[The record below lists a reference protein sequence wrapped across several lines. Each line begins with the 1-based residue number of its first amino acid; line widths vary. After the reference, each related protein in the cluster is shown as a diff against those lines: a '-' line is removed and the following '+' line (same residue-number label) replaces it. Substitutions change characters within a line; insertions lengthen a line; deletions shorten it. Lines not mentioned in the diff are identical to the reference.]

1 MDRLNL
7 STIYHEN
14 NKIFDYPDLI
24 EAQVRSYD
32 LFLEENI
39 KSLFDEINP
48 IVDNTGKLWV
58 LEFLDYRFGDIT
70 RSSKEAIRKG
80 LSYVRPLY
88 FNVELTNKV
97 TGEVKQ
103 QELFI
108 AELPIMTESGSFIIN
123 GHERVVIHQIVRAE
137 GVLFTENG
145 KAFNKQRLYSAKLIT
160 AIGPWVTFEVNKHNV
175 MSLKFAPRKNKILVT
190 TLLRALGYSTNS
202 DILNLFSDVDN
213 NQDRKFIESTLVKDP
228 THNHTEA
235 VLEIYRKIRPD
246 ISVNYD
252 NALAYINSL
261 FFNPRKL
268 YLGKTGRY
276 KLNKKLGFDRP
287 LDKDNY
293 VLFKEDIV
301 AIVKRLIEVSNGVI
315 PADDVDSL
323 SNRRVKSVGE
333 LLSDY
338 IRVGVRRVEKI
349 VKDRMSI
356 MSTDEL
362 LTPSMLISAKPFVS
376 VINEF
381 FGSSA
386 VSVSMDQANVLS
398 EISNK
403 RRVTAG
409 GPGGLTKESAT
420 FSVRDMHYSQYSRL
434 CPVET
439 PEGQHIGIVN
449 HLSIYARINEYG
461 FIETPYEKVLNTV
474 SFDSNKLLNRI
485 LRADL
490 KVGNKAYKS
499 GDVIN
504 SDLSKVIIK
513 DKLKDIL
520 VLPYLS
526 GDIEYFDADEE
537 FNFIIASL
545 NTKID
550 SHGNI
555 LDNILEIRSK
565 GDYSLGTSTSI
576 NYIEVS
582 TTQIGGVS
590 LNLIPFA
597 AGNKADRTLMGSN
610 MQKQAVPLLT
620 PEAPI
625 IGTGVEGIVAQNSH
639 RSYFAKDDGVVEY
652 ADSKR
657 ISVQYKNKN
666 SDKETYFADKF
677 IPTNKSTSFSQK
689 VILNKGTSFKKGD
702 VLVDGPS
709 ISNGELALGKNLLVG
724 YMMYEG
730 YNYEDGIV
738 ISERL
743 VKEDVLTSVHVK
755 CYTHDIKET
764 RLGPEM
770 TTRDIPNVSLT
781 SLKDLDENGIV
792 RLGAYVESGSI
803 LVGIVAPKGEVEL
816 TAEEKL
822 LRSIFGDIA
831 KDVRDNSLR
840 VPNGESGV
848 ITDIEILEREDDSNK
863 LSPGVIKQIKVWV
876 ARTHKIGLGDKL
888 SGRFGDKGVISKI
901 LPVED
906 MPYLED
912 GTPLDI
918 LLSPSSITR
927 RLNFG
932 QLHEIHYS
940 KIAKKIGKNL
950 AFPIF
955 SQIDENKLENLLKDN
970 NIKPEDIEDKVSL
983 YDGRDGSKFQNKI
996 TVGQRYILVLDHLA
1010 DSKVHARSTGSYTVV
1025 NQQPLGGKS
1034 NMGGMRFGEM
1044 EVWALEAYGAAYTLQ
1059 EMLSIKSD
1067 DIIGRSEAYKSI
1079 IHNRKIQ
1086 MVGIPE
1092 SFKVLLSELKSL
1104 CLNIEPTEVIIDNIS
1119 EEESN
1124 IPEDVMIEE
1133 GVIVT
1138 EDNGNDIVENVMVGS
1153 DPAVLE
1159 ENENSIESN

>member
-1 MDRLNL
+1 MHNGRIDL
-7 STIYHEN
+7 STSFDEN
-14 NKIFDYPDLI
+14 QKSFNYPNLI
-24 EAQVRSYD
+24 DAQLNSYED
-32 LFLEENI
+32 FLETNI
-39 KSLFDEINP
+39 KALFNEINP
-48 IVDNTGKLWV
+48 VEDNTGKLWS
-58 LEFLDYRFGDIT
+58 LEFLDHRFGDIN

-80 LSYVRPLY
+80 LSYDRPLY
-88 FNVELTNKV
+88 FTVRLTNKV
-97 TGEVKQ
+97 TGEIKE
-103 QELFI
+103 QELFVV
-108 AELPIMTESGSFIIN
+108 ELPVMTESGSFIIN
-123 GHERVVIHQIVRAE
+123 GHERVVIHQVVRAE
-137 GVLFTENG
+137 GVLFGENG
-145 KAFNKQRLYSAKLIT
+145 VGFNKRPLYSAKLVT
-160 AIGPWVTFEVNKHNV
+160 AIGPWLTFEVNKHNV
-175 MSLKFAPRKNKILVT
+175 ISLKFAPRKNKILIT

-202 DILNLFSDVDN
+202 DILNLFADIDNDVEKRYIDA
-213 NQDRKFIESTLVKDP
+213 TLVKD
-228 THNHTEA
+228 TSHNQTEA

-246 ISVNYD
+246 ISISYD
-252 NALAYINSL
+252 NALNYIESL

-276 KLNKKLGFDRP
+276 KLNKRLGVNKP
-287 LDKDNY
+287 IKEENY
-293 VLFKEDIV
+293 VLTRDDIV
-301 AIVKRLIEVSNGVI
+301 GIIRRLILVNNGEV
-315 PADDVDSL
+315 PPDDIDSL

-338 IRVGVRRVEKI
+338 VRVGVRRVEKI
-349 VKDRMSI
+349 IKDRMSI
-356 MSTDEL
+356 MSSDEV
-362 LTPSMLISAKPFVS
+362 LTPSMLVSTKPFVS

-386 VSVSMDQANVLS
+386 VSVSADQANILS

-420 FSVRDMHYSQYSRL
+420 FSVRDMHYSQYSRF

-449 HLSIYARINEYG
+449 HLSIYAKINDYG
-461 FIETPYEKVLNTV
+461 FIETPYEKVLKTV
-474 SFDSNKLLNRI
+474 SFDSKKLKGRI
-485 LRADL
+485 LKGSIKL
-490 KVGNKAYKS
+490 GGETYKS
-499 GDVIN
+499 GTHIDSKL
-504 SDLSKVIIK
+504 SDLIK
-513 DKLKDIL
+513 KEKLKDIS
-520 VLPYLS
+520 VLAYLS
-526 GDIEYFDADEE
+526 GEVIYFDADEE
-537 FNFIIASL
+537 FDLSIASL

-550 SHGNI
+550 KEGNL
-555 LDNILEIRSK
+555 LDNILEVRSK
-565 GDYSLGTSTSI
+565 GEYSLGNVNTVD
-576 NYIEVS
+576 YIEVS

-597 AGNKADRTLMGSN
+597 SGNKADRTLMGSN
-610 MQKQAVPLLT
+610 MQKQAVPLVS

-625 IGTGVEGIVAQNSH
+625 IGTGVERIIAENSH
-639 RSYFAKDDGVVEY
+639 RAYFAKDDGIVEY
-652 ADSKR
+652 ADSKM
-657 ISVQYKNKN
+657 ITVKYKNG
-666 SDKETYFADKF
+666 DKETYFADKF

-689 VILNKGTSFKKGD
+689 VLLNKGTVFSKGD
-702 VLVDGPS
+702 VIVDGPS
-709 ISNGELALGKNLLVG
+709 MDKGELALGRNLLVA

-738 ISERL
+738 ISEKL
-743 VKEDVLTSVHVK
+743 VKEDLLTSVHVK

-764 RLGPEM
+764 RLGDEV

-781 SLKDLDENGIV
+781 ALRDLDENGIV
-792 RLGAYVESGSI
+792 RVGAHVESGSI

-840 VPNGESGV
+840 VPNGESGIV
-848 ITDIEILEREDDSNK
+848 TDIEVLERNDDSNK

-901 LPVED
+901 LPVGD

-912 GTPLDI
+912 GTPVDI
-918 LLSPSSITR
+918 IISPSSITR

-940 KIAKKIGKNL
+940 KLAEKLNTKF

-955 SQIDENKLENLLKDN
+955 SQIDEEKVAKLIKDN
-970 NIKPEDIEDKVSL
+970 NIGEIEDKVDL
-983 YDGRDGSKFQNKI
+983 YDGRTGDKFDHKI
-996 TVGQRYILVLDHLA
+996 TVGKRYILVLDHLA
-1010 DSKVHARSTGSYTVV
+1010 DTKIHARSTGNYTVV
-1025 NQQPLGGKS
+1025 SQQPLGGKS
-1034 NMGGMRFGEM
+1034 NMGGMKFGEM
-1044 EVWALEAYGAAYTLQ
+1044 EVWALEAYGAASTLQ

-1079 IHNRKIQ
+1079 IHNKKIQ

-1104 CLNIEPTEVIIDNIS
+1104 CLNIEPIDVVIEKEV
-1119 EEESN
+1119 EEEDSYL
-1124 IPEDVMIEE
+1124 PEDIVMEDVVMEE
-1133 GVIVT
+1133 GENEIIEGVAVT
-1138 EDNGNDIVENVMVGS
+1138 AGPDS
-1153 DPAVLE
+1153 VLE
-1159 ENENSIESN
+1159 EEYNN

>member
-1 MDRLNL
+1 MDRINL
-7 STIYHEN
+7 STVYHSN

-24 EAQVRSYD
+24 EAQIKSYN

-58 LEFLDYRFGDIT
+58 LEFLDYRFGDIS
-70 RSSKEAIRKG
+70 RSPKEAIRKG

-97 TGEVKQ
+97 TGEVKT

-108 AELPIMTESGSFIIN
+108 AELPVMTESGSFIIN
-123 GHERVVIHQIVRAE
+123 GHERVVIHQIVRSE

-145 KAFNKQRLYSAKLIT
+145 KSFNSKQNLYSAKLIT

-213 NQDRKFIESTLVKDP
+213 NQDRRFIDSTLVKDP

-261 FFNPRKL
+261 FFNSRKL

-287 LDKDNY
+287 LNKDNY

-301 AIVKRLIEVSNGVI
+301 AIIKRLIEVNNGTV

-356 MSTDEL
+356 MSADEL
-362 LTPSMLISAKPFVS
+362 LTPSMLVSAKPFVS

-381 FGSSA
+381 FGSSS

-461 FIETPYEKVLNTV
+461 FIETPYEKVLNTI
-474 SFDSNKLLNRI
+474 SFDSKNLENKI
-485 LRADL
+485 LRSDL
-490 KVGNKAYKS
+490 KVGTKTYKS

-504 SDLSKVIIK
+504 SSIASEIK
-513 DKLKDIL
+513 KNKIEDIL
-520 VLPYLS
+520 VFPYLS
-526 GDIEYFDADEE
+526 GEVEYFDADEE
-537 FNFIIASL
+537 YNFIIASL
-545 NTKID
+545 NTNID
-550 SHGNI
+550 NNGNI

-565 GDYSLGTSTSI
+565 GEYSLGTALGI

-610 MQKQAVPLLT
+610 MQKQAVPLVS

-625 IGTGVEGIVAQNSH
+625 IGTGVEGVIARNSH
-639 RSYFAKDDGVVEY
+639 RAYFAKEDGIVEY

-657 ISVQYKNKN
+657 ISVEYKNKE
-666 SDKETYFADKF
+666 KETYFADKF

-689 VILNKGTSFKKGD
+689 VILNKGVNFKKGD

-738 ISERL
+738 ISDRL

-770 TTRDIPNVSLT
+770 TTRDIPNVSLN
-781 SLKDLDENGIV
+781 SLKDLDDNGIV
-792 RLGAYVESGSI
+792 RVGAYVESGNI

-848 ITDIEILEREDDSNK
+848 VTDVEILEREDDSNK

-918 LLSPSSITR
+918 LLSPASITR

-940 KIAKKIGKNL
+940 KVAEKIGANL

-955 SQIDENKLENLLKDN
+955 SQIDEVKLNKLIKDYK
-970 NIKPEDIEDKVSL
+970 ISDKDLEDKVSL
-983 YDGRDGSKFQNKI
+983 YDGRNGIKFDHKI
-996 TVGQRYILVLDHLA
+996 TVGKRYILVLDHLS

-1104 CLNIEPTEVIIDNIS
+1104 CLNIEPIDVVIEKAI
-1119 EEESN
+1119 EEAEYAL
-1124 IPEDVMIEE
+1124 PEDVLIGEGQIVKEDGENEIIEDVSLE
-1133 GVIVT
+1133 
-1138 EDNGNDIVENVMVGS
+1138 S
-1153 DPAVLE
+1153 DPAASE
-1159 ENENSIESN
+1159 AEDIN